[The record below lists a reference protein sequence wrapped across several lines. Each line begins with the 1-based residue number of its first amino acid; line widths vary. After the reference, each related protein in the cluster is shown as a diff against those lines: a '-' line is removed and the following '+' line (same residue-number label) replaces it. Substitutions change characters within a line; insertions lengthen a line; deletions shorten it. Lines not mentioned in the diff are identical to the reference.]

1 MTELTKIDQ
10 MIIQLKDEIAGTD
23 ELGYIYSKSMLKKI
37 NFEHTPLEIRF
48 IDVDNSGFYSL
59 NMSGETVESV
69 FSGLIGLHGAASL
82 DFNFFTK
89 TMKLVSDV
97 ASHCYAIKEPLKE
110 LKLTQLNW
118 QDAYIRYV
126 KKDTSAH
133 RYSFN
138 LHGLHTIFDNKKIQY
153 DFCPS
158 LFEQPSFFTGCIGY
172 FDGSQYENG
181 HSGFVMK
188 VQAANISMGQDVIN
202 YKFYVSLEQ
211 EHPLIIMESGHC
223 VSEIQFKQFIE
234 THLYKMFYDIFSKS
248 GLEYSFKE
256 LKTLS
261 RTEMQ
266 DLIKIHEM
274 VKV

>member
-10 MIIQLKDEIAGTD
+10 MITQLKDEIAGTD
-23 ELGYIYSKSMLKKI
+23 DVGYVYSKSMLKKI

-59 NMSGETVESV
+59 NMSGESVESV
-69 FSGLIGLHGAASL
+69 FTGLIGLHGISSL
-82 DFNFFTK
+82 DFNLFTK
-89 TMKLVSDV
+89 TMKIVSDV
-97 ASHCYAIKEPLKE
+97 ASHCYAIKKPLKD

-118 QDAYIRYV
+118 QDAYICYV
-126 KKDTSAH
+126 KTDTSAH

-138 LHGLHTIFDNKKIQY
+138 LYGLHTIFDDKKIKY
-153 DFCPS
+153 EFCPS

-172 FDGSQYENG
+172 FDGSRYEHG
-181 HSGFVMK
+181 YSGFVMK
-188 VQAANISMGQDVIN
+188 VQAANISMGKDVIN
-202 YKFYVSLEQ
+202 YTFYVSLEQ
-211 EHPLIIMESGHC
+211 EHPVIIMENGTC
-223 VSEIQFKQFIE
+223 VNDVQFKKFIE

-248 GLEYSFKE
+248 GVGYSFKE

-274 VKV
+274 VKF